1 MIAGCGVLALPAKF
15 WWGAE
20 QGTSKRQGMAR
31 YMNKTIACYGCRV
44 HYYNHYCKDVTT
56 EPQIDRTNLLASQ
69 YLSIMLF
76 TKPFDKKSG
85 TERQHAL

>member
-1 MIAGCGVLALPAKF
+1 MDAGSI
-15 WWGAE
+15 
-20 QGTSKRQGMAR
+20 T
-31 YMNKTIACYGCRV
+31 T
-44 HYYNHYCKDVTT
+44 NHYCKDVTT